1 MGSCRGSKS
10 SQVDSGFTAHVLF
23 RGFGTWWWGRPHDDV
38 PSDQCWSGC
47 TKHEYLH
54 SDKVVKKK
62 LCFWCRIEL
71 SAQLLW
77 AIRTHLRACTLRYS
91 WSTSDMTECFGFVE
105 SCWKS
110 WEQTLKRNSPFCHRR
125 RLIPQ
130 DVLGVF
136 NHAAQWQQA
145 HLQRWWAS

>member
-1 MGSCRGSKS
+1 LCGVVQILGILPAEPIWKKKNSTN
-10 SQVDSGFTAHVLF
+10 GFIQGLQEQPGWF
-23 RGFGTWWWGRPHDDV
+23 RVYSPCPFQGFWSTLNMMMRQATWWCPF
-38 PSDQCWSGC
+38 WSGC

-71 SAQLLW
+71 SAEIFW
-77 AIRTHLRACTLRYS
+77 AIRTHLRACTLRCS

-110 WEQTLKRNSPFCHRR
+110 WEQTLKP
-125 RLIPQ
+125 
-130 DVLGVF
+130 
-136 NHAAQWQQA
+136 
-145 HLQRWWAS
+145 